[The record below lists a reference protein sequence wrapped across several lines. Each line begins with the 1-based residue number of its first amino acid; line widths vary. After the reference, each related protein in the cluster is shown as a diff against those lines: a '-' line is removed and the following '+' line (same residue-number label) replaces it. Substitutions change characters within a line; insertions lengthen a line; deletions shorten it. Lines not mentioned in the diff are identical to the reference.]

1 MKSVNI
7 DHCTEKMFYQ
17 YPGFSLL
24 TGWRIR
30 STSQTFAQFPLR
42 KIPRIKSPSPT
53 KSSFP
58 SIITIFMLQPNNNP
72 LLPHHFYV
80 NFTYSLYTLFMLI
93 LILTDVQYSQNVV
106 FDFEKGLNVQNHSLS
121 DSHHPIKKICASLQN
136 LSSPTRRISLPTP

>member
-24 TGWRIR
+24 RGWRIR
-30 STSQTFAQFPLR
+30 PTSQT
-42 KIPRIKSPSPT
+42 IPRIKSLSPT